1 MDQKGI
7 VRPAKEVK
15 SIDCKCRYSCK
26 NVSAAQQKILLD
38 EYWSKSDT
46 ARQKEYIGNL
56 INEMP
61 IARKRKR
68 NEDSGIEKKVAEY
81 IACQMDKGT
90 MFEYASHFFAP
101 HFQFL
106 KQSSMTHYLTE
117 VQMDPTMEG
126 IKEKGNLPIM
136 QHRQTK

>member
-1 MDQKGI
+1 MKCPSLE
-7 VRPAKEVK
+7 REKEM
-15 SIDCKCRYSCK
+15 
-26 NVSAAQQKILLD
+26 KIQEL
-38 EYWSKSDT
+38 
-46 ARQKEYIGNL
+46 
-56 INEMP
+56 
-61 IARKRKR
+61 
-68 NEDSGIEKKVAEY
+68 KKKIAEY

-106 KQSSMTHYLTE
+106 KQSSMMHYLTE

-126 IKEKGNLPIM
+126 IKERGNLPIM